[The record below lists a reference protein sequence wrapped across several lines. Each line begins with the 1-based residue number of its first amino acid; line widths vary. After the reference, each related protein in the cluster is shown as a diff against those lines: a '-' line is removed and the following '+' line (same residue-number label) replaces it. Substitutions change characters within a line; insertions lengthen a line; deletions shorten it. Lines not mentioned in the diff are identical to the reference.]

1 MSYFKA
7 IKDEMIVDVYDHL
20 EFIRY
25 DEKAKKVL
33 RCSESDTPHGIIQR
47 NGKKNYHVEGWP
59 ELPGEYETV
68 SLVEFFDSNRYDEI
82 LAELDKN
89 DEIED
94 TEDIF
99 EEDKD
104 QVEGHEKNQYV
115 KRIEA
120 LEAITNTMLE
130 VLTNG

>member
-1 MSYFKA
+1 M
-7 IKDEMIVDVYDHL
+7 
-20 EFIRY
+20 
-25 DEKAKKVL
+25 
-33 RCSESDTPHGIIQR
+33 
-47 NGKKNYHVEGWP
+47 
-59 ELPGEYETV
+59 
-68 SLVEFFDSNRYDEI
+68 VEFFDSNRYDEI